1 MKPREPFHAVGEDIR
16 KAQAMFEES
25 LQQDQ
30 AKWTEEADRD
40 VERLKLILRDKHRT
54 QERADKAHA
63 IREKVYQ
70 ERQAQLQREEQD
82 LGRGS
87 FS

>member
-1 MKPREPFHAVGEDIR
+1 MRDDEYL
-16 KAQAMFEES
+16 EELS
-25 LQQDQ
+25 KDQD
-30 AKWTEEADRD
+30 KWTEEADRD

-63 IREKVYQ
+63 IREKLYQ
-70 ERQAQLQREEQD
+70 ERQAMLKVEEET

-87 FS
+87 WS

>member
-1 MKPREPFHAVGEDIR
+1 MRDDEYL
-16 KAQAMFEES
+16 EELS
-25 LQQDQ
+25 KDQD
-30 AKWTEEADRD
+30 KWTEEVDRD

-70 ERQAQLQREEQD
+70 ERRETIAREEQD

>member
-1 MKPREPFHAVGEDIR
+1 MRDDEYL
-16 KAQAMFEES
+16 EELS
-25 LQQDQ
+25 KDQD
-30 AKWTEEADRD
+30 KWTEEVDRD

-63 IREKVYQ
+63 IREKLYQ
-70 ERQAQLQREEQD
+70 ERQAMLKVEEET

-87 FS
+87 WS